1 MQPIAGDQYRDRA
14 KPVQT
19 CGAAGDPA
27 IANRTACA
35 PEPGA
40 ADANTA
46 IEAGPATRPLD
57 RGDRAPFTP
66 GSRRGPRQGSRDR
79 AGLPLDRGC
88 RQLRNRPPR
97 PELGSLVEVIGSPP
111 GNEIY
116 FHRNSV
122 TNGGFDKL
130 AVGDEVRFVAQDS

>member
-40 ADANTA
+40 ADAKTA

-57 RGDRAPFTP
+57 RGDCASSAPGLKAET
-66 GSRRGPRQGSRDR
+66 RRPVVEPDR
-79 AGLPLDRGC
+79 S
-88 RQLRNRPPR
+88 
-97 PELGSLVEVIGSPP
+97 SLLFAMAS
-111 GNEIY
+111 
-116 FHRNSV
+116 
-122 TNGGFDKL
+122 
-130 AVGDEVRFVAQDS
+130 